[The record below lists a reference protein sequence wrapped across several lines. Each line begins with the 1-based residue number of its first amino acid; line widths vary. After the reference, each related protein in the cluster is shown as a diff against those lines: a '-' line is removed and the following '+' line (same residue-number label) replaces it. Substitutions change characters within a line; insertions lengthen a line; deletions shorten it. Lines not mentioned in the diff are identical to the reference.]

1 MTVIERLF
9 VCELM
14 DEFFKA
20 LTDYKAKA
28 GKILELLSVDKH
40 SIDAW

>member
-1 MTVIERLF
+1 MTVNERII
-9 VCELM
+9 VCGLI

-20 LTDYKAKA
+20 LTDDKAKA
-28 GKILELLSVDKH
+28 RKILELLSVDKH